1 MRGTV
6 VGTSSALATACV
18 VLSQGGNSVRS
29 NRSKK
34 RPNELRSRPAATYQG
49 VSRVM
54 SGSERQAALRHGQG
68 VQTPTP
74 RPWLMM
80 DFVLPSTC
88 VEIKFRAA
96 HAIDESFCA

>member
-1 MRGTV
+1 MWETVGPRAGDAKAPRRTRNRAMMRGTV

-54 SGSERQAALRHGQG
+54 SGSERE
-68 VQTPTP
+68 
-74 RPWLMM
+74 RP
-80 DFVLPSTC
+80 PC
-88 VEIKFRAA
+88 VTDR
-96 HAIDESFCA
+96 